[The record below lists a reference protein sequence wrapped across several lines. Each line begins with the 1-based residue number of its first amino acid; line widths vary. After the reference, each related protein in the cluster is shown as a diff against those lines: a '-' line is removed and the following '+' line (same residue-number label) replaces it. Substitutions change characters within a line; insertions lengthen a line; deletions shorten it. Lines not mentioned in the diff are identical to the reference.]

1 MLLST
6 QAHAIIRHK
15 MESCLRVL
23 TSRSL
28 LRVTSPSARRHSNNG
43 CKLLAASHL
52 SDSAVRR
59 CPSSW
64 NTDSN
69 DATASLKTQMFK
81 LYADPEASNEI
92 LTKTAMS
99 LTSLLLNENGLGLT
113 FVPCLLRTRHES
125 TSVSCSVPLKN
136 VASGALI
143 GGFLPS

>member
-1 MLLST
+1 MKVKATADAQTCRNPAKVLLLMLLST

-28 LRVTSPSARRHSNNG
+28 LRVTSPSATRHSNNG

-64 NTDSN
+64 NTTDSN

-81 LYADPEASNEI
+81 LYADPEARS
-92 LTKTAMS
+92 TDFKTA
-99 LTSLLLNENGLGLT
+99 
-113 FVPCLLRTRHES
+113 FVSSNYFTIE
-125 TSVSCSVPLKN
+125 
-136 VASGALI
+136 
-143 GGFLPS
+143 